1 MYKWRVYTIFM
12 NWKIDLVEMS
22 VLPKIIYRFQ
32 SNANL
37 NISSFFKNRNWQA
50 VFKIYKKMQTN
61 QEF

>member
-1 MYKWRVYTIFM
+1 M

-32 SNANL
+32 SDANL
-37 NISSFFKNRNWQA
+37 NISKNRNWQA